1 MFFLHIKL
9 CLQEGTIGKSCTVR
23 KTMLK
28 ADLSDFLF
36 KACRC
41 CLPTLTRLDP
51 HRHLPADF
59 ALDTKKPLQ
68 VYRTAT
74 HKAIHGD
81 ELTFSTGLL
90 LSYFSHCQSWR
101 SLCLSTLRVQ
111 NVCEQRGILN
121 PSCRH
126 SRVSS
131 MTARTT
137 TSTVLKLCYVFVHS
151 FDFLDHSFIMGMEA
165 RRAEQPFASVSTENL
180 QVLMTF
186 CLPAPLVQWPFARR
200 CSRRT

>member
-1 MFFLHIKL
+1 M
-9 CLQEGTIGKSCTVR
+9 
-23 KTMLK
+23 
-28 ADLSDFLF
+28 
-36 KACRC
+36 
-41 CLPTLTRLDP
+41 
-51 HRHLPADF
+51 
-59 ALDTKKPLQ
+59 
-68 VYRTAT
+68 YRTAT
-74 HKAIHGD
+74 KKVIHD
-81 ELTFSTGLL
+81 DHLTFSTGLL
-90 LSYFSHCQSWR
+90 RLNFSHCQSWR
-101 SLCLSTLRVQ
+101 ILCPSTFRVER
-111 NVCEQRGILN
+111 VCEQRGTPT